1 MKLEE
6 QISPSDLNAIIMSV
20 VHDVKNSLLLSS
32 GTLEQIS
39 LTISPELQS
48 EIDKVKH
55 EIVGVNQSLMRML
68 TLYKMQTNVFSLNRD
83 QYNVYDLLEELV
95 LTNTSVNSTNSL
107 NFEIDCDEY
116 LDWFFD
122 MDLIANVINSIINN
136 TLRYAKKSVTLQA
149 FIKDNA
155 LIINIL
161 DDGMGYPQVMLE
173 QKNEINTQIDFS
185 IGNSG
190 LGLFFAEKIAHLH
203 TNGENKGYTHISNL
217 PTGGGCFTICI
228 P

>member
-20 VHDVKNSLLLSS
+20 VHDVKNSLLIST

-39 LTISPELQS
+39 LTIPDELNS
-48 EIDKVKH
+48 EIEKVKH
-55 EIVGVNQSLMRML
+55 EILGVNQSLMRML

-83 QYNVYDLLEELV
+83 QYNIYDFLEELV
-95 LTNTSVNSTNSL
+95 LTNHSKNSNTSL
-107 NFEIDCDEY
+107 KFEIDCDEY

-122 MDLIANVINSIINN
+122 MELIANVINSIINN
-136 TLRYAKKSVTLQA
+136 TLRYAKKVVILQA
-149 FIKDNA
+149 LIKDKA
-155 LIINIL
+155 LIINII
-161 DDGMGYPQVMLE
+161 DDGMGYPQAMLE
-173 QKNEINTQIDFS
+173 ENKEINTQIDFR

-203 TNGENKGYTHISNL
+203 TNGENKGYTHISNR